1 MSTLSSILS
10 NFRYCLK
17 YSKKNTIFS
26 FICKIIL
33 GLMMPIQVFVISR
46 LLDLHSMSADLKI
59 FVIALSFNILI
70 ERLLNAYS
78 IHVDGLLELD
88 LDYGLSFELINDIS
102 EMELQNFES
111 PKTRDLINR
120 VSRELAQEVFS
131 GYIAILDFI
140 KLLVK
145 VIGLV
150 LVVSAQ
156 VWYLG
161 ILMVLFSVPLIYF
174 SVKSGNEQYKGT
186 VASEQLRSQYDYFTD
201 LIVSK
206 DSALERIIFNSFH
219 YLNDKWKSK
228 YKEWFDI
235 NYSSSKRFVFQTKLS
250 SILMSFLAVVC
261 MFLLIK
267 PTLEGKITTG
277 VYIAVVG
284 NVYALVQLMSW
295 SLSNNLSDIARWIAF
310 NNEYEDF
317 KRISRIELNNNK
329 NINIEK
335 IEKIEFKNVSF
346 KYPETDK
353 EILKNVNLVFETGK
367 SYGLVGEN
375 GSGKTTL
382 IKLLTGIYSNFTG
395 EILING
401 IDIRNLQKEVIGRL
415 FSVVFQDFAKYEIS
429 LRENISL
436 GNETLYQKEEI
447 NRILSENG
455 LSNLVSDLQ
464 DGIDTKLGRLS
475 KESIGISGGQ
485 WQRVA
490 IARCLS
496 RPGTIKILDEPT
508 ASIDP
513 IEESRIYE
521 KFKEIAQNETT
532 ILITHRLGATK
543 IVDHLFVLKD
553 GSILESGTHNELMNF
568 DGYYSKMYC
577 KQRSFYE
584 KK

>member
-17 YSKKNTIFS
+17 YSKKNTILS

-33 GLMMPIQVFVISR
+33 GLMVPIQVFVISR
-46 LLDLHSMSADLKI
+46 LLDLHSMSANLKI
-59 FVIALSFNILI
+59 LLIALSSNILI
-70 ERLLNAYS
+70 ERLLSAYS

-161 ILMVLFSVPLIYF
+161 ILMLIFSVPLIYF

-186 VASEQLRSQYDYFTD
+186 VVSEQLRSQYDYFTD

-219 YLNDKWKSK
+219 YLNDKWKNK

-250 SILMSFLAVVC
+250 SILMSFSAVAC

-436 GNETLYQKEEI
+436 GNETLYQPEEI

-455 LSNLVSDLQ
+455 LSNLVSELQ

-475 KESIGISGGQ
+475 KESVGISGGQ

-543 IVDHLFVLKD
+543 LVDHLFVLKD

-584 KK
+584 KN